1 MQATILS
8 ASRLHIDTI
17 DTMIT
22 RLLPF
27 ILAFSFLT
35 EAQAIGVQ
43 FIVANAACGNP
54 VGGVRAIASGGVSPY
69 MYQWNKGATTDSI
82 GGLLPGGYSVFVTD
96 AAGDTITGYVQIYD
110 GPVEVQGVW
119 SYNYNNELGF
129 QEGLWPCPGQC
140 NGGLVIHEPLISG
153 QPPFSLSFAGGQPL
167 AGYDA
172 LGFPYFNGFC
182 SGEFVTLQATDALGC
197 TGEAQFQIEGPPAN
211 AIDIGDIQGACG
223 GPNGSV
229 TILHDNL
236 GWSGLVYILDG
247 GQNVIDGPASI
258 FGSSIEFTGLP
269 AGQYIAR
276 FTWNYA
282 VQPCNDDEP
291 FTIPDL
297 GTDCGTVSGT
307 LFIDHDQD
315 CVQDG
320 NDPPIPYKLISIA
333 PVNEFAITDG
343 NGAFSRN
350 LGFGSFSLEVNDPML
365 YQICPPASPIPF
377 DLSAVDPL
385 VTIDIADSSLIA
397 MDLDVFLNVGP
408 ARPGFVQNVW
418 GKIENLSGQFAGDV
432 ELVLTFDPQFSYVAA
447 SPVPDIIAGNML
459 TWQFQDFGAFQ
470 DEWIDVDLQLPPD
483 VDLIGNA
490 YTHTLIATSTV
501 TETSLLNNTQIIT
514 DTITGSYDPNDKQ
527 VRTSPGESSEF
538 FLIGQDTLL
547 NYLIR
552 FQNTGTDTA
561 FTVVVTD
568 TIPSGLDLSTL
579 KIGTVSHPFTP
590 AFIGPRVLQFTF
602 SNILLPDSNTNEAA
616 SHGLIAFSLKAELP
630 ILAGTVISN
639 NADIFFDFN
648 PPIRTNDAS
657 IVATISTSIG
667 AAELIEM
674 SIVPNPA
681 SDRVR
686 ISSLS
691 HIDRIELWSIDG
703 RLLNSLRVGNDV
715 VDLDLSDYSTGVYT
729 LKAHTI
735 GSGVISRSICVQR

>member
-1 MQATILS
+1 
-8 ASRLHIDTI
+8 
-17 DTMIT
+17 MIT

-35 EAQAIGVQ
+35 EIQAIGVQ
-43 FIVANAACGNP
+43 FIIANAACGNP

-69 MYQWNKGATTDSI
+69 MYQWNTGATTDSI

-96 AAGDTITGYVQIYD
+96 AAGNTITGYVQIYD

-140 NGGLVIHEPLISG
+140 NGGLVIHDHLISG

-172 LGFPYFNGFC
+172 AGYSFFTGFC
-182 SGEFVTLQATDALGC
+182 TGEFVTLQATDALGC
-197 TGEAQFQIEGPPAN
+197 TGEAQFQIEGPEEN
-211 AIDIGDIQGACG
+211 AIDIGDLEGACD
-223 GPNGSV
+223 GPTGSV
-229 TILHDNL
+229 TILVNFI
-236 GWSGLVYILDG
+236 GWTGQVHILDLSET
-247 GQNVIDGPASI
+247 VIAGPQTTV
-258 FGSSIEFTGLP
+258 GLDVVFTDLP
-269 AGQYIAR
+269 PGMYLAR
-276 FTWNYA
+276 FTPNM
-282 VQPCNDDEP
+282 VMQPCFEDEP

-315 CVQDG
+315 CVQDV

-377 DLSAVDPL
+377 ELSTVDPL

-397 MDLDVFLNVGP
+397 MDLDVFLNDGP
-408 ARPGFVQNVW
+408 ARPGFVQNIW

-432 ELVLTFDPQFSYVAA
+432 ELVLTFDPQFNYVAA
-447 SPVPDIIAGNML
+447 SPLPDIIAGNTL
-459 TWQFQDFGAFQ
+459 TWQFQDFGAFA

-490 YTHTLIATSTV
+490 YTHALIATSTV

-527 VRTSPGESSEF
+527 VRTIPGESDEF

-547 NYLIR
+547 NYVIR

-568 TIPSGLDLSTL
+568 TIPIGLDLSTL

-590 AFIGPRVLQFTF
+590 EFIGPRVLQFTF

-616 SHGLIAFSLKAELP
+616 SHGLIAFSLKPELP

-667 AAELIEM
+667 APVLNEM
-674 SIVPNPA
+674 SIAPNPA
-681 SDRVR
+681 SERVR
-686 ISSLS
+686 ISSIS

-703 RLLNSLRVGNDV
+703 RLLNSTRVTNEV
-715 VDLDLSDYSTGVYT
+715 VDLDLSGYSTGMYI